1 MRSLDAGR
9 HPCFNADVKGKFG
22 RIHLP
27 VAGECN
33 IKCNY
38 CNRKYDCV
46 NESRP
51 GVSSALLAPDQALLY
66 LERALEKAPYIT
78 VAGIA
83 GPGDAFAE
91 PEKTLRTIELVRNRF
106 PDILICLA
114 TNGLNAED
122 YVTRLAELGTSHVT
136 VTVNAV
142 DPEVGSKIYRWVRS
156 GKVVFRGRRGA
167 ELLLERQ
174 LGTIRALKA
183 RGIVVKVNTVV
194 IPGVNDHH
202 VLDVSKR
209 MSELNV
215 DIQNCMV
222 MYPNSGAPFEGI
234 PEASPKMMTEL
245 RADAEKFLPQMR
257 HCARCRADAVGL
269 LGADCSREF
278 SRDLVECAGALMP
291 HADMRPYTAV
301 ATLEGALVNL
311 HLGEASEF
319 QIWGISDAGFRLI
332 ETRPAPEPGIG
343 PARWTRLAE
352 TLKDCRAVLVSALGD
367 SPNRILREHGIVPV
381 EVNGLISMGLEA
393 VYNGA
398 NPSALKGRRKA
409 AGCSRAAGCSG
420 DGGGCG

>member
-1 MRSLDAGR
+1 
-9 HPCFNADVKGKFG
+9 
-22 RIHLP
+22 
-27 VAGECN
+27 
-33 IKCNY
+33 
-38 CNRKYDCV
+38 
-46 NESRP
+46 
-51 GVSSALLAPDQALLY
+51 
-66 LERALEKAPYIT
+66 
-78 VAGIA
+78 
-83 GPGDAFAE
+83 
-91 PEKTLRTIELVRNRF
+91 
-106 PDILICLA
+106 
-114 TNGLNAED
+114 
-122 YVTRLAELGTSHVT
+122 
-136 VTVNAV
+136 
-142 DPEVGSKIYRWVRS
+142 
-156 GKVVFRGRRGA
+156 VVFRGRRGA

-202 VLDVSKR
+202 VLAVSKR
-209 MSELNV
+209 LSDLNV

-234 PEASPKMMTEL
+234 PEASPKMMTAL

-278 SRDLVECAGALMP
+278 SRDLVECSRAVTS

-311 HLGEASEF
+311 HLGESPEF
-319 QIWGISDAGFRLI
+319 QIWGQSETGFRLI
-332 ETRPAPEPGIG
+332 ETRPAPEPGLG

-352 TLKDCRAVLVSALGD
+352 TLKDCRAILVSALGD
-367 SPNRILREHGIVPV
+367 SPNKILREHGILPV
-381 EVNGLISMGLEA
+381 EMNGLISMGLEA

-398 NPSALKGRRKA
+398 NSFALKGRRKA